1 MQKII
6 AQVTKRKNIFFY
18 VAAVVI
24 PVALLMA
31 MLAPTAK
38 AHTTYVITDGDA
50 VKVYTTFS
58 NDPAYVLEQAGVDL
72 VAEDT
77 YTTETGDGISEIT
90 VQRNQTITV
99 DYCGQKV
106 TVSSYGETLQQ
117 LLSRNEMQFAGDYV
131 VSQPLNT
138 ETYDGMEVKVDRI
151 VQMEQTYT
159 VDIPFET
166 KYCEDSTLPKGQEV
180 VLVEG
185 RVGQER
191 KTANVV
197 YTNSQIT
204 NETVI
209 SEKVVQQ
216 PVNRIVAV
224 GTGTKTDEQSKAP
237 AIGDG
242 IIVTAEGEVLTYNKK
257 AKFNATAYT
266 KTDAGCDDYT
276 ATGTK
281 VRIGTVAVDPSVIPY
296 GTRMF
301 IMSNDGKYIYGI
313 ATAEDCGGAI
323 KENRIDLYFDT
334 TAECFQFGRRGCT
347 VYFLN

>member
-31 MLAPTAK
+31 MLAPTAQ
-38 AHTTYVITDGDA
+38 AHTTYVITDGDT
-50 VKVYTTFS
+50 VKVYSTFS
-58 NDPAYVLEQAGVDL
+58 DDPAFVLDQAGISLASD
-72 VAEDT
+72 DT
-77 YTTETGDGISEIT
+77 YTTEAGDGISEIT
-90 VQRNQTITV
+90 VQRNQTITI
-99 DYCGQKV
+99 DYCGQ
-106 TVSSYGETLQQ
+106 TVVLNSYGETLQQ
-117 LLSRNEMQFAGDYV
+117 LLNRNQLQSGNDYV
-131 VSQPLNT
+131 ISQSLST
-138 ETYDGMEVKVDRI
+138 QTYDGMEVKVDCIR
-151 VQMEQTYT
+151 QMEQTYT

-166 KYCEDSTLPKGQEV
+166 KYCEDPTLSKGQEV

-185 RVGQER
+185 SVGQER
-191 KTANVV
+191 KTVNVV

-204 NETVI
+204 NQTVI

-216 PVNRIVAV
+216 PVTRIVAV
-224 GTGTKTDEQSKAP
+224 GTGTKTDEASKAP
-237 AIGDG
+237 AIGNG

-281 VRIGTVAVDPSVIPY
+281 VRIGTVAVDPRVIPY

-334 TAECFQFGRRGCT
+334 TAECFQFGRRSCT
-347 VYFLN
+347 VYFLD

>member
-6 AQVTKRKNIFFY
+6 AHVTKRRNLFFY

-24 PVALLMA
+24 PVALLLA
-31 MLAPTAK
+31 MLAPTAN
-38 AHTTYVITDGDA
+38 AHTTFVITDGDA
-50 VKVYTTFS
+50 VKVYTTYAT
-58 NDPAYVLEQAGVDL
+58 DPAYVLKQVGVDL
-72 VAEDT
+72 AADDT

-106 TVSSYGETLQQ
+106 TLNSYGETLKQ
-117 LLSRNEMQFAGDYV
+117 LLTRNEMQSEGDYV
-131 VSQPLNT
+131 VSQALDT
-138 ETYDGMEVKVDRI
+138 QTYDGMEVKVDCI

-159 VDIPFET
+159 EDIPFET
-166 KYCEDSTLPKGQEV
+166 KYCEDPTLPKGQEV

-185 RVGQER
+185 SVGQEQ

-197 YTNSQIT
+197 YTNSQMT
-204 NETVI
+204 SHTVV
-209 SEKVVQQ
+209 SEKVMRQ

-224 GTGTKTDEQSKAP
+224 GTGSKVDKKSEAP

-242 IIVTAEGEVLTYNKK
+242 VIVTADGEVLTYTKK

-281 VRIGTVAVDPSVIPY
+281 VRIGTVAVDPRVIPY

-334 TAECFQFGRRGCT
+334 TAECFQFGRRSCT

>member
-1 MQKII
+1 MEKII
-6 AQVTKRKNIFFY
+6 AQVTKRKNLFFY

-24 PVALLMA
+24 PVALLLA
-31 MLAPTAK
+31 MLAPTAQ
-38 AHTTYVITDGDA
+38 AQTTYVITDGDA
-50 VKVYTTFS
+50 VKVYTTYAT
-58 NDPAYVLEQAGVDL
+58 DPAYILDQAGVDL
-72 VAEDT
+72 AADDT
-77 YTTETGDGISEIT
+77 YTTEAGDGISEIT
-90 VQRNQTITV
+90 VQRNQTITIN
-99 DYCGQKV
+99 YCGDSI
-106 TVSSYGETLQQ
+106 TVSSYGETLEQ
-117 LLSRNEMQFAGDYV
+117 LLTRNGLQSKGDYV
-131 VSQPLNT
+131 VSSPLDT
-138 ETYDGMEVKVDRI
+138 ETYDGMEVKVDCI

-159 VDIPFET
+159 VDIPIET
-166 KYCEDSTLPKGQEV
+166 KYCEDPTLPKGQEV

-185 RVGQER
+185 RVGQEQ
-191 KTANVV
+191 KTANVI
-197 YTNSQIT
+197 YTNSQET
-204 NETVI
+204 NRTLI
-209 SEKVVQQ
+209 KEKVMQQ

-224 GTGTKTDEQSKAP
+224 GTGTKTDAKSNAP

-242 IIVTAEGEVLTYNKK
+242 VIVTAEGEVLTYSKK

-334 TAECFQFGRRGCT
+334 TAECFQFGRRSCT